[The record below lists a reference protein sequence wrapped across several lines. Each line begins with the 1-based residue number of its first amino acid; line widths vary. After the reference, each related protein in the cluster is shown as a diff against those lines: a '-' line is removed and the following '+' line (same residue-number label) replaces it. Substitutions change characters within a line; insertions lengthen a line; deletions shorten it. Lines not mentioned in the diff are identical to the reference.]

1 MIKHL
6 FLGFGDVIL
15 YQISM
20 MGEKNVLIT
29 DKVHPVLIDGL
40 EAMGYTVDYDTSV
53 DNTKLETIIEKYEGL
68 VINSKIIMNRSRI
81 DLGKQLKF
89 IGRLGSGLEIID
101 VNYAISCGIA
111 VCNSPEGNRNAVAE
125 HEIGMLLALL
135 NNLIQA
141 DREVRTMSWNR
152 EKNRG
157 RELMGQ
163 TIGVIGLGHTG
174 SAFVEKLKTW
184 NVKVLGY
191 DKYRID
197 YPEYLGFVEQ
207 TDLDTLLHHAD
218 IISLHLPLTEETK
231 YLVNDAFINKCKEGV
246 IISNTSRGQ
255 IIQTEALIRA
265 LQSGKIGGACIDVF
279 ENEKPET
286 FNDVE
291 REMYYRLYNMEN
303 VILTPHIAGWT
314 KESLERIAMVLLNK
328 IREQIA

>member
-1 MIKHL
+1 
-6 FLGFGDVIL
+6 
-15 YQISM
+15 
-20 MGEKNVLIT
+20 MGEKKVLIT
-29 DKVHPVLIDGL
+29 DKVHAVLIDGL
-40 EAMGYTVDYDTSV
+40 KALGFTVDYDTTV
-53 DNTKLETIIEKYEGL
+53 DNAKLETIIESYEGL

-81 DLGKQLKF
+81 DLGKKLKF

-101 VNYAISCGIA
+101 VNYAASCGIA

-125 HEIGMLLALL
+125 HEIGMLLALF

-141 DREVRTMSWNR
+141 DNEVRLFSWNR

-174 SAFVEKLKTW
+174 SAFAEKLFSW

-191 DKYRID
+191 DKYRKD
-197 YPEYLGFVEQ
+197 YPENLGFVEK
-207 TDLDTLLHHAD
+207 TDLDTLLHNAD
-218 IISLHLPLTEETK
+218 IISLHLPLTDETK
-231 YLVNDAFINKCKEGV
+231 YFVNQACINKCKDGV

-255 IIQTEALIRA
+255 IVQTDVLIQGLK
-265 LQSGKIGGACIDVF
+265 SGKIGGACIDVF

-286 FNDVE
+286 YNDDE
-291 REMYYRLYNMEN
+291 KEMYTTLYNMEN

-314 KESLERIAMVLLNK
+314 KESLERIATVLLNK
-328 IREQIA
+328 IKERISGKNVF